1 MPSSIAAGCTS
12 MVDAFRILFRV
23 LGFVLGLCGL
33 VLFIAWHGSRE
44 RDRGRRNHRE
54 H

>member
-1 MPSSIAAGCTS
+1 MGSP
-12 MVDAFRILFRV
+12 VVNAFRILFRV

-33 VLFIAWHGSRE
+33 VLFIAWHGTRE
-44 RDRGRRNHRE
+44 RDHGRRNHRE

>member
-1 MPSSIAAGCTS
+1 
-12 MVDAFRILFRV
+12 MVNAFRILFRV
-23 LGFVLGLCGL
+23 LGFALGLCGL
-33 VLFIAWHGSRE
+33 VLFISWHTSRE

>member
-1 MPSSIAAGCTS
+1 MGSP
-12 MVDAFRILFRV
+12 MVNTFRILFRV

-33 VLFIAWHGSRE
+33 VLFIAWHGTRE
-44 RDRGRRNHRE
+44 CDHGRRNPRE